1 MARPKKE
8 ADARKSRHISLRLTE
23 TEYEVYKEF
32 ARRGGFTLSE
42 LIRLMMVNGK
52 VSYRM
57 PIVADMPQLNMMING
72 KVSYRMP
79 IVADMPQLKE
89 ITAQLAGIG
98 NNLNQIARHLHTG
111 GALTDELQK
120 DINACVED
128 VMQMRKEVLTLAG
141 DYRGNSQT
149 LVL

>member
-8 ADARKSRHISLRLTE
+8 ADALKSRHISLRLTE

-32 ARRGGFTLSE
+32 AQRGGFTLSE
-42 LIRLMMVNGK
+42 LIRLMMVNRK
-52 VSYRM
+52 VRYW
-57 PIVADMPQLNMMING
+57 
-72 KVSYRMP
+72 MP

-98 NNLNQIARHLHTG
+98 NNLNQIARHLHAG
-111 GALTDELQK
+111 SALTDELQK

-128 VMQMRKEVLTLAG
+128 VMKMRKEILTLAG
-141 DYRGNSQT
+141 DYRSNSQT

>member
-8 ADARKSRHISLRLTE
+8 ADARKSKRISLRLTE

-32 ARRGGFTLSE
+32 ARRGGLTLSE
-42 LIRLMMVNGK
+42 LIRLMMV
-52 VSYRM
+52 
-57 PIVADMPQLNMMING
+57 NG

-111 GALTDELQK
+111 GVLTDELQK

-128 VMQMRKEVLTLAG
+128 VMQMRKEILTLAG

>member
-1 MARPKKE
+1 M
-8 ADARKSRHISLRLTE
+8 
-23 TEYEVYKEF
+23 
-32 ARRGGFTLSE
+32 LSE
-42 LIRLMMVNGK
+42 LIRLMMVKGK
-52 VSYRM
+52 VSYRL
-57 PIVADMPQLNMMING
+57 PIVAE
-72 KVSYRMP
+72 
-79 IVADMPQLKE
+79 MPQLKE

-128 VMQMRKEVLTLAG
+128 VMQMRKEILTLAG

>member
-52 VSYRM
+52 VS
-57 PIVADMPQLNMMING
+57 
-72 KVSYRMP
+72 
-79 IVADMPQLKE
+79 
-89 ITAQLAGIG
+89 
-98 NNLNQIARHLHTG
+98 
-111 GALTDELQK
+111 
-120 DINACVED
+120 
-128 VMQMRKEVLTLAG
+128 
-141 DYRGNSQT
+141 
-149 LVL
+149 

>member
-8 ADARKSRHISLRLTE
+8 ADGRKSKRIS
-23 TEYEVYKEF
+23 EVYKEF

-42 LIRLMMVNGK
+42 LIRLMMV
-52 VSYRM
+52 
-57 PIVADMPQLNMMING
+57 NG

>member
-8 ADARKSRHISLRLTE
+8 ADTRKSRRISLHHTE

-42 LIRLMMVNGK
+42 LIRLMMDNWK
-52 VSYRM
+52 VRYRL
-57 PIVADMPQLNMMING
+57 PIV
-72 KVSYRMP
+72 SE
-79 IVADMPQLKE
+79 MPQLKE
-89 ITAQLAGIG
+89 ITAQLVGIG

-111 GALTDELQK
+111 GLQTDELQK

-128 VMQMRKEVLTLAG
+128 VMQMRKEILTLAG
-141 DYRGNSQT
+141 D
-149 LVL
+149 

>member
-8 ADARKSRHISLRLTE
+8 ADARKSKRITIRLTE

-32 ARRGGFTLSE
+32 ARRSGFTLSE
-42 LIRLMMVNGK
+42 LIRLMMV
-52 VSYRM
+52 
-57 PIVADMPQLNMMING
+57 NG

-111 GALTDELQK
+111 GALTDELKK

>member
-8 ADARKSRHISLRLTE
+8 ADVRKSRQISLRLTE

-42 LIRLMMVNGK
+42 LIRLMMV
-52 VSYRM
+52 
-57 PIVADMPQLNMMING
+57 NG

>member
-8 ADARKSRHISLRLTE
+8 ADARKSRRITIRLTE
-23 TEYEVYKEF
+23 TEYEVYKES

-42 LIRLMMVNGK
+42 LIRLMMV
-52 VSYRM
+52 
-57 PIVADMPQLNMMING
+57 NG

>member
-8 ADARKSRHISLRLTE
+8 ADARKSRHISVRLTE

-32 ARRGGFTLSE
+32 AQRGGFTLSE
-42 LIRLMMVNGK
+42 LIRLMMVNRK
-52 VSYRM
+52 VRYW
-57 PIVADMPQLNMMING
+57 
-72 KVSYRMP
+72 MP